1 MKKIIIA
8 IDGFSSCGKSTMA
21 KQLAKELGY
30 VFIDSGAMYRAITL
44 YFVENNIDL
53 ANDAA
58 IASAIEKINLKFV
71 FNNEAGKSDIYLNG
85 ENIEQAIRSM
95 SISNSVSEVAALE
108 KVRTFAV
115 AAQQKMGV
123 EKGIIMDGRDV
134 GTNVFPNAELKIF
147 MTASVDV
154 RTKRRYDELVVKN
167 PELTLEEVKENL
179 EKRDL
184 IDTTRKLNPLRK
196 ADDARVLDNSNL
208 TMEEQ
213 LAIAKQWADEVL
225 EVPAR

>member
-154 RTKRRYDELVVKN
+154 RTKRRYDELVAKN

>member
-8 IDGFSSCGKSTMA
+8 IDGYSSCGKSTMA

-44 YFVENNIDL
+44 FFTENKIDI
-53 ANDAA
+53 ANEAA
-58 IASAIEKINLKFV
+58 IENAISQIALQFV
-71 FNNEAGKSDIYLNG
+71 FNKDLGKSEMYLNG
-85 ENIEQAIRSM
+85 VNVEQAIRSL
-95 SISNSVSEVAALE
+95 SISNQVSEIAALE

-115 AAQQKMGV
+115 AAQQKMGS

-147 MTASVDV
+147 MTASVAV
-154 RTKRRYDELVVKN
+154 RTQRRYDELIEQY
-167 PELTLEEVKENL
+167 PHISFEEVKENL

-184 IDTTRKLNPLRK
+184 IDTTRTINPLRK

-208 TMEEQ
+208 TIAEQ
-213 LAIAKQWADEVL
+213 LAIATNWAKEKI
-225 EVPAR
+225 